1 MKRAQIPVKRFSAAS
16 AAVIVIL
23 WSGITLAQ
31 PTVIPRIGQVPHSA
45 SETFHKIQR
54 YFSDEAASEFKLV
67 KADPRTRTI
76 VARRDGIDTATWT
89 KWAYCKM
96 SPTHLLDSLEDG
108 AATVKVK
115 VEGVGRHSHS
125 SYVHVDADFDGKYK
139 SLDGTE
145 TAHRCVSNGVLEQNI
160 LATAGASQP
169 GP

>member
-1 MKRAQIPVKRFSAAS
+1 MKRPQIPVKRFSVV
-16 AAVIVIL
+16 AAVMIIIL

-31 PTVIPRIGQVPHSA
+31 PTVIPRIGQAPRSA
-45 SETFHKIQR
+45 SETYKKLLA
-54 YFSDEAASEFKLV
+54 YFSDEGASQFKLV

-115 VEGVGRHSHS
+115 VKVEGVGRRT

-160 LATAGASQP
+160 LGTAGASQS
-169 GP
+169 GT

>member
-1 MKRAQIPVKRFSAAS
+1 MKSPQIPVKRFSAAA

-31 PTVIPRIGQVPHSA
+31 PTVIPRIGQVPRSA
-45 SETFHKIQR
+45 SETFNKLQR

-115 VEGVGRHSHS
+115 VEGVGHHT

-160 LATAGASQP
+160 LANAGAAHP
-169 GP
+169 GT